1 MKIYDKPTFECEF
14 CGKVSKTKPAMIAHE
29 KSCKKNPCNI
39 CLCYSCRHYQD
50 EIEQHKAVV
59 CGEYPYSADAEKY
72 FDKNADIQVNC
83 FTIVSTC
90 GRAGRMPCVMMDGLP
105 CRECPRDVNIMRE
118 TKMKKFTDHNQ
129 TAHLKRL
136 GFPEPADVYIPNGGA
151 WIAYPGDYSIGD
163 LIDFLI
169 CPVIRT
175 ELIEWVVIYSAFKSG
190 ESRKW
195 RSKELIDAL
204 YLACV
209 QLKREG
215 EILCKK

>member
-1 MKIYDKPTFECEF
+1 
-14 CGKVSKTKPAMIAHE
+14 
-29 KSCKKNPCNI
+29 
-39 CLCYSCRHYQD
+39 
-50 EIEQHKAVV
+50 
-59 CGEYPYSADAEKY
+59 
-72 FDKNADIQVNC
+72 
-83 FTIVSTC
+83 
-90 GRAGRMPCVMMDGLP
+90 MPCVMMDGLP

-129 TAHLKRL
+129 TAHLKRM

-151 WIAYPGDYSIGD
+151 WVAYPGDYSIGD

-215 EILCKK
+215 EILCKR